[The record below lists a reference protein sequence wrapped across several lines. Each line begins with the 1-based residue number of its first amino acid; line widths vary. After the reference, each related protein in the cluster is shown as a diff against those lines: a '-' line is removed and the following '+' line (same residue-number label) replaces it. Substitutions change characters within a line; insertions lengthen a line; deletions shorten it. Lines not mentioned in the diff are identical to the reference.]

1 MRGRVALAWA
11 LGLSPRSAI
20 RPLSRMARRFRAR
33 FRGRGDGHGRREHV
47 QAGGRAPGSPASDL
61 RSPREEAGME
71 PARQDRRAGLDQG
84 EDMAA
89 ADGASLR
96 LRLGILRLA
105 RMIRDGD
112 ATLCRLCVELSEKW
126 RALLC
131 RRRRDVPWTNSAAER
146 GIGRSEIRRKT
157 ARGYKREDG
166 TMNGFGP
173 TQWAW
178 SGRDGLDMSE
188 PVVALRRA
196 VRWGICA
203 LRNPPKDDQPFMGRL
218 RDSPAPDKR
227 RLGNVHCR
235 AGDCHA

>member
-1 MRGRVALAWA
+1 MVT
-11 LGLSPRSAI
+11 
-20 RPLSRMARRFRAR
+20 
-33 FRGRGDGHGRREHV
+33 DDV
-47 QAGGRAPGSPASDL
+47 NTYKPAV
-61 RSPREEAGME
+61 E
-71 PARQDRRAGLDQG
+71 
-84 EDMAA
+84 
-89 ADGASLR
+89 
-96 LRLGILRLA
+96 RLGIERQICAAHVKKRAWNRLDRIEGRDWTKARICPLLTELPFDGDVELLRLE
-105 RMIRDGD
+105 RMVRDGD
-112 ATLCRLCVELSEKW
+112 ATLRRLCVELSEKW

-157 ARGYKREDG
+157 ARGYKSEDG
-166 TMNGFGP
+166 MMDGLGLRR
-173 TQWAW
+173 WAW

-188 PVVALRRA
+188 MVVALRRA
-196 VRWGICA
+196 VRCGICA